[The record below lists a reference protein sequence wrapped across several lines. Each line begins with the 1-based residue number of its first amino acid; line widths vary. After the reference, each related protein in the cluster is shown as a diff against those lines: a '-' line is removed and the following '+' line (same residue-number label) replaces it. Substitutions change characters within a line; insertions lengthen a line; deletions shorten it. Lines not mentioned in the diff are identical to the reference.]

1 MVTQTVTPVLR
12 VTSASASFPFYVQGL
27 GFTVDWEYRHEPDFP
42 VFAQLTR
49 GDQTIFLTEHADD
62 CQVGGA
68 VYFAVPDV
76 DECNQAFQAAELVQ
90 SGAPHNTAWKTREI
104 LVTDP
109 DGNRLTFFTEL
120 AA

>member
-1 MVTQTVTPVLR
+1 
-12 VTSASASFPFYVQGL
+12 
-27 GFTVDWEYRHEPDFP
+27 
-42 VFAQLTR
+42 
-49 GDQTIFLTEHADD
+49 
-62 CQVGGA
+62 
-68 VYFAVPDV
+68 
-76 DECNQAFQAAELVQ
+76 ECHQAFQAAGIVQ

>member
-1 MVTQTVTPVLR
+1 MTQTVTPVLR

-27 GFTVDWEYRHEPDFP
+27 GFTVDWEYRHEPNFP

-49 GDQTIFLTEHADD
+49 EDQSIFLTEHADD
-62 CQVGGA
+62 CQIGGA
-68 VYFAVPDV
+68 IYFAVPDV
-76 DECNQAFQAAELVQ
+76 DECHQAFQAAGVVHTDSPQ
-90 SGAPHNTAWKTREI
+90 DTAWKTREVS
-104 LVTDP
+104 VTDP